1 MVREAA
7 LFVLA
12 LAGALAGCG
21 EVRDSKPDDG
31 GASPDGSPADVTVA
45 EPADGAGVT
54 SDTEVVDGASAKLDV
69 LTVDVGILKPDA
81 QGAAGAPVVPCSGD
95 PSVLIWDAGYT
106 CGTCGSDAYFA
117 VVCRDGF
124 LACPTSFVTS
134 TGDLVTVP
142 SGVYVVDRADYGKA
156 SGQCASA
163 APASVAA
170 FALADPVGLTTA
182 RDPAL
187 PLRLRELPSGGPSTL
202 AFNSM
207 FANRARGEEALR
219 LLVVLTDMTTG
230 APVAYDIGQPV
241 RDAMSG
247 LGTLALTPATPLAT
261 NAWYRVTVYPAETQ
275 QLVACRTVSGKTSK
289 VLAAPETTDFY
300 TGSRPMVADM
310 FIPDKGG
317 GKGYFQFDFTEPLVA
332 ADLAA
337 YPMAVVT
344 VDGVELSGCPM
355 PYACAGG
362 VSAGPSAI
370 RLDVTA
376 LPTSFT
382 TVTLRIP
389 HAIHSTGGG
398 TILSGTS
405 GNPHATVE
413 GDLAVYTFKAADLV
427 LTDNNSVK
435 RWFYAGP

>member
-1 MVREAA
+1 M
-7 LFVLA
+7 LGLA
-12 LAGALAGCG
+12 LAGALSACG
-21 EVRDSKPDDG
+21 EPREPKPDDG
-31 GASPDGSPADVTVA
+31 SGSSPDAAPADMVVEQA
-45 EPADGAGVT
+45 ADGAGAT
-54 SDTEVVDGASAKLDV
+54 FDAAIVDGPSAKLDGP
-69 LTVDVGILKPDA
+69 TVDVGIVKPDA
-81 QGAAGAPVVPCSGD
+81 QGAAGAPLVPCSGD
-95 PSVLIWDAGYT
+95 PSVLLWDAGYT

-134 TGDLVTVP
+134 TGGVVTLP
-142 SGVYVVDRADYGKA
+142 SGMYVMDRTDYAKA

-163 APASVAA
+163 APAYAAA
-170 FALADPVGLTTA
+170 FALVDPVGLTTA

-187 PLRLRELPSGGPSTL
+187 PIRLRELPSGGPSTL

-219 LLVVLTDMTTG
+219 SLVTLTDMTNGT
-230 APVAYDIGQPV
+230 PVAYEIGEPV
-241 RDAMSG
+241 RDAMSSVA
-247 LGTLALTPATPLAT
+247 TLVLTPVMPLAA
-261 NAWYRVTVYPAETQ
+261 NAWYRVTLYPGETQ
-275 QLVACRTVSGKTSK
+275 TIVPCQTASGRTSR
-289 VLAAPETTDFY
+289 LLIAPETTDFY

-337 YPMAVVT
+337 YPMAVVA

-362 VSAGPSAI
+362 ASSGPAAI

-376 LPTSFT
+376 LPQSFT

-389 HAIHSTGGG
+389 HAIHSTSGG
-398 TILSGTS
+398 TILAGTAN
-405 GNPHATVE
+405 NPRATTN
-413 GDLAVYTFKAADLV
+413 GDFAVYTFKAADMV
-427 LTDNNSVK
+427 LTDNNTVK